1 MAYEL
6 LSQSKN
12 LNRQAGPNN
21 KREGEGGGDKI
32 FWKKK
37 EAERRL
43 FGTREDL
50 NDKTRSF
57 TFFKYVC
64 MYVCMYLFAI
74 DKKSLK
80 IVYSLILQ
88 SIKLSN

>member
-21 KREGEGGGDKI
+21 MRLRGGGGDKI

-37 EAERRL
+37 EAERPVRAL
-43 FGTREDL
+43 TTKRDL
-50 NDKTRSF
+50 SLSSN
-57 TFFKYVC
+57 TF
-64 MYVCMYLFAI
+64 VCMYLFAI

-80 IVYSLILQ
+80 IAYSLILQ
-88 SIKLSN
+88 STKLSN

>member
-6 LSQSKN
+6 LSQRKN

-21 KREGEGGGDKI
+21 KREGAGGDKI

-64 MYVCMYLFAI
+64 MYVCIYLP
-74 DKKSLK
+74 
-80 IVYSLILQ
+80 
-88 SIKLSN
+88 SIKNR